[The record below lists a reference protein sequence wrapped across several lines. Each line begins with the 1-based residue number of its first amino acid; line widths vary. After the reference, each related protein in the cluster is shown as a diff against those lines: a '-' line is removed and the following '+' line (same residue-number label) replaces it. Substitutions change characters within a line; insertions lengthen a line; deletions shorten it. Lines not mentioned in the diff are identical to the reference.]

1 MNKILK
7 SWAVFEAARGC
18 VEMKQMIVLFI
29 CLLLAAGFVSAYELN
44 GWTYEYEVENAHTK
58 SESIHGKLMCRGRE
72 MPKQYEH
79 VITPLG
85 EFIFADVSGF
95 NTVEKIRW
103 TPCGLLPGYSPGRIA
118 FARTEKDVRDLLGGD
133 VPGFRKTP
141 IKETGSVISRDPYLK
156 GTFENP
162 PKGVASDWF
171 YVIKQGV
178 WVNPARMEEAEKAF
192 STK

>member
-103 TPCGLLPGYSPGRIA
+103 TPCGLLRSEEHTSELQSQSNLVCRLLL
-118 FARTEKDVRDLLGGD
+118 EK
-133 VPGFRKTP
+133 K
-141 IKETGSVISRDPYLK
+141 KK
-156 GTFENP
+156 N
-162 PKGVASDWF
+162 
-171 YVIKQGV
+171 
-178 WVNPARMEEAEKAF
+178 N
-192 STK
+192 